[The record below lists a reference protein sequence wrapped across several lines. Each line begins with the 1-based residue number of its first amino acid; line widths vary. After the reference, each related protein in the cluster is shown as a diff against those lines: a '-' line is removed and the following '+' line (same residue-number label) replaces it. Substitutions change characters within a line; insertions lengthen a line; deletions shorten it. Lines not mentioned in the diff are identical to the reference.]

1 MLLQCCVRAG
11 TGCLRDVG
19 ALGQTGRACELR
31 VGAGVGSLVVWCL
44 LCSAGHGVPGVWWS
58 EGSTG
63 GHDDR
68 CNWTGPSP
76 SSCGCQDEGAS
87 CGLRCWH
94 AGWLFSAW
102 FSAREFER
110 TCVKVFALCIA
121 AVSFVKSDAESFVA
135 VLLHKIGSL
144 DLLCSAIAWRFAFA
158 RLCALLAFL
167 SFVLTFAFSRPLL
180 SWNAGRGFLRGW
192 RRSGS

>member
-1 MLLQCCVRAG
+1 MA
-11 TGCLRDVG
+11 
-19 ALGQTGRACELR
+19 
-31 VGAGVGSLVVWCL
+31 
-44 LCSAGHGVPGVWWS
+44 
-58 EGSTG
+58 
-63 GHDDR
+63 
-68 CNWTGPSP
+68 
-76 SSCGCQDEGAS
+76 
-87 CGLRCWH
+87 
-94 AGWLFSAW
+94 FSAW

-180 SWNAGRGFLRGW
+180 SWNAGRGFCGGGGGLARSCSKLPTSERTLVISCNASSRDPPVLR
-192 RRSGS
+192 RRDISRHSLRSAATNSWVVTVRSDASLGVCVAQSRILFSLCAKHRALTY